1 MTMRV
6 QAAAPVLG
14 MRAGEV
20 RDVEPSRRV
29 DRLVADGFLRPVT
42 GAGPTPAD
50 EPVGWAE
57 VQVDGF
63 EAAEDEPGL
72 ESWTV
77 TELRRLA
84 DAEGVEL
91 PPRATK
97 AEIIEVLADGSP

>member
-20 RDVEPSRRV
+20 RDVEPSGRV

-42 GAGPTPAD
+42 EAGPTPAD

-57 VQVDGF
+57 ADPDPDAVWVEQEF
-63 EAAEDEPGL
+63 

-77 TELRRLA
+77 TELRGLA

-97 AEIIEVLADGSP
+97 AEIIEVLTDGSP

>member
-57 VQVDGF
+57 VDPDPD
-63 EAAEDEPGL
+63 AAEDEPGL